1 MWLRFMILVGI
12 LWLVQVVL
20 TYFQITHYNKRILEL
35 KDKGVVAIGRSK
47 GVINAGA
54 IVILVADE
62 DGRIIDA
69 EIMKGISVFARF
81 KKMRKLIGKHIEEVS
96 ENLGSFRGQERKAVE
111 KAVKDLILKNEKT
124 EESC

>member
-1 MWLRFMILVGI
+1 MILIGI

-20 TYFQITHYNKRILEL
+20 TYFQVTHYNKRILEL
-35 KDKGVVAIGRSK
+35 KNKGIVAIGRSK

-54 IVILVADE
+54 IVILATDE
-62 DGRIIDA
+62 DGRIVDA

-81 KKMRKLIGKHIEEVS
+81 RKMRKLIGKHIEEVS

-111 KAVKDLILKNEKT
+111 KAVEDLILKNGFFSKT
-124 EESC
+124 VG